1 MNYSTILKCLR
12 EYFGA
17 ECTDDGM
24 MPLIEKWREWYSGTS
39 EGFHKIFINNGLST
53 VSREMFRL
61 NMAKRVCEDW
71 ANLLLNEKTLIS
83 ISGGS
88 SEEFVCGKNGK
99 GGVLGENAF
108 HTAMNRLVEKSFALG
123 TGAVICCIDGIM
135 TDRNG
140 NIVQAKNAE
149 IRFDYADAGSIFPVS
164 WSGDS
169 VTEAAFAK
177 QTVENGEPLLYIQ
190 AHLIENGEYVIYN
203 RCFSERDGLREEPLP
218 EGTAP
223 ALKTG
228 SSLPWFAMIR
238 PNTVNS
244 LVPSSPMGISVFSD
258 AIDIIKGI
266 DLCYD
271 SLNMEFVLGKKMVF
285 LRRDLLEKDGDGNY
299 YAPQDINRQ
308 LFMYLGDKAIDGDM
322 LPQEFNPMLRV
333 NDHVR
338 CIQEQMNYLSSKCG
352 FGERYYRFD
361 SSNVVTATQ
370 INSENSTLYRCVK
383 KHEILLEKSLET
395 VIRTVLYIGRAIL
408 CKNVSEKDCINIIFD
423 DSVIEDKAAMMSR
436 DLELVKAKIMAP
448 YEFRVKYFGE
458 NKATA
463 KRIIAEECV

>member
-17 ECTDDGM
+17 EVTDDGM
-24 MPLIEKWREWYSGTS
+24 IPLIEKWREWYSGS
-39 EGFHKIFINNGLST
+39 AEGFHRIFINNGLST

-83 ISGGS
+83 ISNGN

-99 GGVLGENAF
+99 GGVLGENGF

-123 TGAVICCIDGIM
+123 TGAVVCCVYGVV

-140 NIVQAKNAE
+140 NIVRAEDAK
-149 IRFDYADAGSIFPVS
+149 IRFDYADAGNIFPVS
-164 WSGDS
+164 WSGDCVS
-169 VTEAAFAK
+169 EAAFTK

-218 EGTAP
+218 EGTA
-223 ALKTG
+223 AVLKTG
-228 SSLPWFAMIR
+228 SSLPWFSLIR

-244 LVPSSPMGISVFSD
+244 LVPSSPMGISVFAD
-258 AIDIIKGI
+258 ATDIIKGI

-285 LRRDLLEKDGDGNY
+285 LRRDLLEKDDDGNY

-322 LPQEFNPMLRV
+322 LPQEFNPLLRV

-338 CIQEQMNYLSSKCG
+338 CIQEKMNYLSSKCG

-395 VIRTVLYIGRAIL
+395 VIKTVLYIGRAFL
-408 CKNVSEKDCINIIFD
+408 GRNVSENDCINIVFD

-458 NKATA
+458 NTATA
-463 KRIIAEECV
+463 KRIIAEECI